1 MSRRGLKSF
10 LSLIFMGL
18 FMGVIVSCGSEA
30 NSTVSTTDTVEMVTV
45 TDQNGTVEVKKD
57 PKVIVTFDYGVLD
70 ILDSMGIE
78 IAGLP
83 KESLPNRFS
92 SKYSDEKYVDLG
104 GLKEP
109 DFESINALKPDL
121 IIISGRQAD
130 MYDKFSEIA
139 PTLLL
144 SIDGGKYMEDFK
156 RNVETL
162 STIFGNQEIQSKKL
176 EEIDNKIK
184 EINDFVTANQLNAL
198 TIMVNEGALSTYGV
212 GSRYGLIYNEL
223 GFKPV
228 DESIEISTHGQQIS
242 FEYIVDK
249 NPDYIFVIDRGA
261 ALGNEGTAQSILDND
276 LIKSTD
282 AYKNGRILY
291 MDSQSWY
298 TIAGG
303 FSSTE
308 TMLNDIWGFIKNNP
322 K

>member
-1 MSRRGLKSF
+1 MGKRGLKSF
-10 LSLIFMGL
+10 LLLGFMGL
-18 FMGVIVSCGSEA
+18 FMVVIVSCGSQA
-30 NSTVSTTDTVEMVTV
+30 NSTISTTDVVETVTV
-45 TDQNGTVEVKKD
+45 IDENGKVEVKKD

-70 ILDSMGIE
+70 VLDSMGIE

-92 SKYSDEKYVDLG
+92 SKYLDEKYVDLG

-109 DFESINALKPDL
+109 DFESINALRPDL

-139 PTLLL
+139 STLLL
-144 SIDGGKYMEDFK
+144 SIDGGNYIEDFK
-156 RNVETL
+156 RNVDIL

-176 EEIDNKIK
+176 EEIDNKIE
-184 EINDFVTANQLNAL
+184 EIYDFVNDNQLNAL
-198 TIMVNEGALSTYGV
+198 TIMVNEGAISTYSD

-223 GFKPV
+223 GFRPV
-228 DESIEISTHGQQIS
+228 DENIEVSTHGQQIS

-282 AYKNGRILY
+282 AYKGGRILY
-291 MDSQSWY
+291 MDSQAWY
-298 TIAGG
+298 TISGG

-308 TMLNDIWGFIKNNP
+308 TMLNDIWDFIKNNP

>member
-139 PTLLL
+139 PTW
-144 SIDGGKYMEDFK
+144 
-156 RNVETL
+156 
-162 STIFGNQEIQSKKL
+162 
-176 EEIDNKIK
+176 KI
-184 EINDFVTANQLNAL
+184 
-198 TIMVNEGALSTYGV
+198 YG
-212 GSRYGLIYNEL
+212 R
-223 GFKPV
+223 F
-228 DESIEISTHGQQIS
+228 
-242 FEYIVDK
+242 
-249 NPDYIFVIDRGA
+249 
-261 ALGNEGTAQSILDND
+261 
-276 LIKSTD
+276 
-282 AYKNGRILY
+282 
-291 MDSQSWY
+291 
-298 TIAGG
+298 
-303 FSSTE
+303 
-308 TMLNDIWGFIKNNP
+308 
-322 K
+322 